1 LNLGD
6 MLSLA
11 ARRGPDREA
20 IVAGRRRVGFAELES
35 RANRLGNALLGLG
48 LAPGDR
54 VALYMP
60 NSIALVEAM
69 AAVLKA
75 GGMIL
80 PISTRLAGPEIRFML
95 EDAEPF
101 ALIYTPA
108 LREAARDAAAGMG
121 DVRLMVAG
129 KPQAG
134 EHALESLIGAA
145 ADSPPVRAETGNDD
159 AVLCYTSGTT
169 GRPKGAISTQRNL
182 VINQGWM
189 NAVEWR
195 LTAADRTLV
204 ATPMA
209 HRTGVAR
216 IASSFCLGSALVL
229 QERFDPEEAVRLIA
243 EEHVSHIGVVPTI
256 ARLLLPAIERAPEAC
271 ATLRTMLATGEA
283 FPVEL
288 KGRLFAALPQL
299 GLHSFYSQTEAG
311 TISNLRPEEQARL
324 PDSCGLPF
332 QGVEVRL
339 VDAALDDV
347 AAGEPGE
354 VLVRCGEPG
363 AISVMREYFRR
374 PEENRAVFVDG
385 WLRTGDVARRGEG
398 GYLYFVDRLKD
409 MIVSGG
415 LNIYSREV
423 EDALLRHPG
432 VEDAAVIGVPDAEF
446 GEAVMAFIKPA
457 GNQAPSEEALI
468 EHCRQ
473 HIAGY
478 KKPRHFR
485 FVDEMP
491 RNSTGKIAKHR
502 LREAAS
508 LAISGRER

>member
-1 LNLGD
+1 

-20 IVAGRRRVGFAELES
+20 IVAGARRVTFAELES

-48 LAPGDR
+48 LAQGDR

-69 AAVLKA
+69 AGVLKA
-75 GGMIL
+75 GGIIL

-101 ALIYTPA
+101 ALIYTET
-108 LREAARDAAAGMG
+108 LREAARHATAGMA

-129 KPQAG
+129 DAETG
-134 EHALESLIGAA
+134 ECALDTLIVAA
-145 ADSPPVRAETGNDD
+145 ADTLPKRAETGNDD

-182 VINQGWM
+182 VVNQGWM

-195 LTAADRTLV
+195 LTPADRTLV

-229 QERFDPEEAVRLIA
+229 QERFDPEEAVKLIA
-243 EEHVSHIGVVPTI
+243 EERVSHIGVVPTI

-288 KGRLFAALPQL
+288 KQRLFAALPEL
-299 GLHSFYSQTEAG
+299 GLHSFFSQTEGG
-311 TISNLRPEEQARL
+311 TISNLRPEEQVER

-347 AAGEPGE
+347 APGEPGE

-363 AISVMREYFRR
+363 EISVMREYFRR
-374 PEENRAVFVDG
+374 PEENRAAFVDG

-423 EDALLRHPG
+423 EDALMTHPG
-432 VEDAAVIGVPDAEF
+432 VLDAAVIGVPDAKF
-446 GEAVMAFIKPA
+446 GEAVMAFIKTSEH
-457 GNQAPSEEALI
+457 QTLSEETLI

-473 HIAGY
+473 RIASY
-478 KKPRHFR
+478 KKPRHVR

-502 LREAAS
+502 LRDQA
-508 LAISGRER
+508 G

>member
-1 LNLGD
+1 
-6 MLSLA
+6 
-11 ARRGPDREA
+11 
-20 IVAGRRRVGFAELES
+20 
-35 RANRLGNALLGLG
+35 
-48 LAPGDR
+48 
-54 VALYMP
+54 MP

-80 PISTRLAGPEIRFML
+80 PVSTRLAEPEIRYIL

-101 ALIYTPA
+101 ALVYTPA
-108 LREAARDAAAGMG
+108 LRETARLAAAALEG
-121 DVRLMVAG
+121 VHLMVAG
-129 KPQAG
+129 AAEADEG
-134 EHALESLIGAA
+134 ELDALIAAA
-145 ADSPPVRAETGNDD
+145 ADTPPARAETGNDD

-182 VINQGWM
+182 VVNQGWM

-195 LTAADRTLV
+195 LTSEDRTLV

-229 QERFDPEEAVRLIA
+229 QERFDAEEAVRLI
-243 EEHVSHIGVVPTI
+243 ERERVSHIGVVPTI
-256 ARLLLPAIERAPEAC
+256 ARLLLPEIERAPAAC

-288 KGRLFAALPQL
+288 KQRLFAALPRL
-299 GLHSFYSQTEAG
+299 GLHSFFSQTEGG
-311 TISNLRPEEQARL
+311 TISNLRPEEQARF

-332 QGVEVRL
+332 QGVEVRI
-339 VDAALDDV
+339 VDDALKDV
-347 AAGEPGE
+347 APGEPGE
-354 VLVRCGEPG
+354 VLVRCGRPG
-363 AISVMREYFRR
+363 EVSVMREYFRR
-374 PEENRAVFVDG
+374 PEETSAIFVDG
-385 WLRTGDVARRGEG
+385 WLRTGDMARAGEG

-423 EDALLRHPG
+423 EDALLSHPG
-432 VEDAAVIGVPDAEF
+432 VREAAVVGVPDAKF
-446 GEAVMAFIKPA
+446 GEAVMAYVVPSGEPA
-457 GNQAPSEEALI
+457 PAEEALI
-468 EHCRQ
+468 EHCRTR
-473 HIAGY
+473 IASY
-478 KKPRHFR
+478 KKPRFVR

-491 RNSTGKIAKHR
+491 RNSTGKVAKHL
-502 LREAAS
+502 LRGKAGR
-508 LAISGRER
+508 SGQ

>member
-1 LNLGD
+1 MLG
-6 MLSLA
+6 LA
-11 ARRGPDREA
+11 ARRGPEREA
-20 IVAGRRRVGFAELES
+20 IVAGDRRVGFGELNR
-35 RANRLGNALLGLG
+35 RANAFGNALLGLG

-80 PISTRLAGPEIRFML
+80 PVSTRLATPEIRYIL

-108 LREAARDAAAGMG
+108 LREAALDAASGL
-121 DVRLMVAG
+121 DRVHLMVAG
-129 KPQAG
+129 DA
-134 EHALESLIGAA
+134 EANELALEALIGAG
-145 ADSPPVRAETGNDD
+145 ADTAPVRAETDNDD

-195 LTAADRTLV
+195 LTPDDRTLV

-229 QERFDPEEAVRLIA
+229 QERFDPAETVKLIA
-243 EEHVSHIGVVPTI
+243 EERVSHIGVVPTI
-256 ARLLLPAIERAPEAC
+256 AGLLLPEIERARGAC

-288 KGRLFAALPQL
+288 KQRLFAALPHL
-299 GLHSFYSQTEAG
+299 GLHSFFSQTEGG
-311 TISNLRPEEQARL
+311 TIANLRPEEQTRF

-332 QGVEVRL
+332 QGVELRF
-339 VDAALDDV
+339 VDAALNDV
-347 AAGEPGE
+347 APGDAGE

-363 AISVMREYFRR
+363 AVSVMREYFRR
-374 PEENRAVFVDG
+374 PEDTSAIFVDG
-385 WLRTGDVARRGEG
+385 WLRTGDMARRGEG

-409 MIVSGG
+409 MIISGG

-423 EDALLRHPG
+423 EDALLAHPG
-432 VEDAAVIGVPDAEF
+432 VRDAAVIGVPDARF
-446 GEAVMAFIKPA
+446 GEAVMAYIVPS
-457 GNQAPSEEALI
+457 GDIAPSEEVLA
-468 EHCRQ
+468 EHCRTL
-473 HIAGY
+473 IASY
-478 KKPRHFR
+478 KKPRHIR
-485 FVDEMP
+485 FIDEMP
-491 RNSTGKIAKHR
+491 RNSTGKIAKHE
-502 LREAAS
+502 LRDRA
-508 LAISGRER
+508 LHQT